1 MSIVALVAVG
11 TLTGCTN
18 STPVLDGAEKVATT
32 EVKKEVSNQ
41 VEKVATTEV
50 KKEVSNQVEKV
61 ATTEVKKE
69 VSNQVVKVVKDKAIS
84 VAKTVAVGAAT
95 KKVKEMASKK

>member
-41 VEKVATTEV
+41 VEKVAITEV
-50 KKEVSNQVEKV
+50 KKE
-61 ATTEVKKE
+61 A
-69 VSNQVVKVVKDKAIS
+69 SNQVVKVVKDKAIS

>member
-18 STPVLDGAEKVATT
+18 STPVLDGADKVATT

-41 VEKVATTEV
+41 VEKVAITEV
-50 KKEVSNQVEKV
+50 KKE
-61 ATTEVKKE
+61 A
-69 VSNQVVKVVKDKAIS
+69 SNQVVKVVKDKAIS